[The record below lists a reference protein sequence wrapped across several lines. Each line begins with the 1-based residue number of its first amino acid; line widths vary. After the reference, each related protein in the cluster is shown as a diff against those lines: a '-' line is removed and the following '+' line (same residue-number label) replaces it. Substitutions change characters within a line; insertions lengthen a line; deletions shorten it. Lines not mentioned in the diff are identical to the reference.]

1 MEFLGHVQYEQEVYL
16 FCGKVQW
23 QLWIYRAETKQ
34 NRTGVNNMVRGMVN
48 KEDAPELECITFARC
63 GWIENRWWPSWAS
76 MSVLVVVESV
86 PRWQA
91 LSDGDQMLHGSADMG
106 A

>member
-1 MEFLGHVQYEQEVYL
+1 MYSTSKKSIYSVAKFSGNYGFIEQ
-16 FCGKVQW
+16 
-23 QLWIYRAETKQ
+23 KQ